1 MSLNNKNE
9 RESPAMFTEAPSLIM
24 MEKIRQKT
32 QLLKISGSA
41 DFLV

>member
-24 MEKIRQKT
+24 IEKIRQKNPAF
-32 QLLKISGSA
+32 KNIRIS
-41 DFLV
+41 